1 MGVGDELQ
9 GLHRSP
15 GNRALAEQRDDMRE
29 DRGANRITGIEHT
42 PNTLRV
48 ARLQRDDL
56 QDVGVGATQIRQ
68 GGLLGHCLPRAAL
81 ELPASRLEGERQ

>member
-1 MGVGDELQ
+1 MRIGDELQ

-15 GNRALAEQRDDMRE
+15 GNGGLAEQRDDMRNN
-29 DRGANRITGIEHT
+29 RGTNRIAGIEHT

-56 QDVGVGATQIRQ
+56 QDVGVGATQIRP
-68 GGLLGHCLPRAAL
+68 GGLLGHWPTACRARVAGV
-81 ELPASRLEGERQ
+81 SFRG